1 MTRCVVIWEHRFRV
15 AQRVVNYIYTDL
27 QGVFFYLVSFFEL
40 FAFQASQVPPSMEM
54 ALLNAAAG
62 DPYRTETDSDEETEY
77 APATAEGG
85 AGGAEVDGVAGSSTM
100 TTREW
105 LSKQPP
111 LQPMPEPDEVVGKRM
126 RAEVLLSDAEDATPE
141 VEVKKRSLGK
151 MTHVTTDGK
160 YVCTMCGK
168 GYTDSSNLRAHE
180 RFHTELPKHHCK
192 KCGKSFY
199 RGDRLAG
206 HMQSHLRK
214 EGRLAAKEARLAT
227 STDSTT
233 LVFPSKS
240 KIATS
245 TDSTTLVLPSKPK
258 IATSTDSTT
267 LVPPPLAPRV
277 YKIPALPP
285 VNLQNFLYDPAPSPY
300 TLRVPVLHVGLDDA
314 KTRRDRLAAR

>member
-85 AGGAEVDGVAGSSTM
+85 AGGGVAMGSSSMKTH
-100 TTREW
+100 EW
-105 LSKQPP
+105 LNKQPP
-111 LQPMPEPDEVVGKRM
+111 LQPRPGPDEVVGKRM
-126 RAEVLLSDAEDATPE
+126 RDEVLLSDAEDATPE
-141 VEVKKRSLGK
+141 VEVKKHGK

-160 YVCTMCGK
+160 YVCTTCSK
-168 GYTDSSNLRAHE
+168 GCFE
-180 RFHTELPKHHCK
+180 
-192 KCGKSFY
+192 
-199 RGDRLAG
+199 
-206 HMQSHLRK
+206 
-214 EGRLAAKEARLAT
+214 
-227 STDSTT
+227 
-233 LVFPSKS
+233 

-300 TLRVPVLHVGLDDA
+300 TLHVPVLHVGLDDAKTRPLAPRVYKIPALPPVNLQNFLYDPAPSTYTLHVPVLHVGLDDA

>member
-85 AGGAEVDGVAGSSTM
+85 AGGGVAMGSSSMKTH
-100 TTREW
+100 EW
-105 LSKQPP
+105 LNKQPP
-111 LQPMPEPDEVVGKRM
+111 LQPRPGPDEVVGKRM
-126 RAEVLLSDAEDATPE
+126 RDEVLLSDAEDATPE
-141 VEVKKRSLGK
+141 
-151 MTHVTTDGK
+151 
-160 YVCTMCGK
+160 
-168 GYTDSSNLRAHE
+168 
-180 RFHTELPKHHCK
+180 
-192 KCGKSFY
+192 
-199 RGDRLAG
+199 
-206 HMQSHLRK
+206 
-214 EGRLAAKEARLAT
+214 
-227 STDSTT
+227 
-233 LVFPSKS
+233 
-240 KIATS
+240 TS